1 VLVITRLYRHAM
13 PPLIGAFAALLFGI
27 DATHGFE
34 VGYICNRHTLITGV
48 FGVSCLDQY
57 LRYRIRGERRAAF
70 LAAALYVVSLLTGE
84 AALAIGAYVF
94 AHAAVADEDKWTR
107 RALAFAPYAVI
118 TVAYQVAYKAAGY
131 GAMGSALYTDPK
143 SEPLH
148 FLRE

>member
-1 VLVITRLYRHAM
+1 PLSLITHIVDVRLWSTSAFLMHAHNLLWLAALVLVITRLYRHAM

-34 VGYICNRHTLITGV
+34 VGYLCNRHTLITGV

-70 LAAALYVVSLLTGE
+70 LAAALYVVALLTGE

-94 AHAAVADEDKWTR
+94 AHATLADEDKWTR
-107 RALAFAPYAVI
+107 RALAFAPYAMI
-118 TVAYQVAYKAAGY
+118 TV
-131 GAMGSALYTDPK
+131 
-143 SEPLH
+143 
-148 FLRE
+148 